1 MYHDYYKEVN
11 YLSIIIKEKS
21 DNTKKVIASA
31 SDGFLRIWDFDIPDN
46 LLFRISCLSDKWLI
60 GLCLIKEK
68 YILATC
74 RDGNI
79 KVFDLD
85 KNKYI
90 GSLSRENKED
100 DILFCV
106 KQVDIKNKSYLISHS
121 NDGLIEL
128 WEKYD

>member
-1 MYHDYYKEVN
+1 M
-11 YLSIIIKEKS
+11 
-21 DNTKKVIASA
+21 
-31 SDGFLRIWDFDIPDN
+31 
-46 LLFRISCLSDKWLI
+46 
-60 GLCLIKEK
+60 
-68 YILATC
+68 ATC